1 MAAEEFPA
9 PKFSFTNLGLNY
21 ITDLDLGR
29 TIDPKYWVKYDWQL
43 NNFLL
48 EITVCQGEHVSHH
61 IVPIHRSVNS
71 TNGAQVYFISFRI
84 ISDIVFQTCGRSQR
98 LKLLEMVENEY
109 QTEKTSFLH
118 GEYKMILVGKMWD
131 LMTNFAGTDKRV
143 SKYIACQSFM
153 KTCDHISLYLWM
165 KDQIQTAIDN
175 ALKNLIKHAS
185 WQWPY
190 FEHPTSEYKQSQA
203 LDDIAEIEGAIMYI
217 RHHSNEGKY
226 KINVTKESLGDYIKA
241 IATFYQKFP
250 VFNP

>member
-1 MAAEEFPA
+1 MAAKEEEFPA
-9 PKFSFTNLGLNY
+9 PKFALTNLGLNY
-21 ITDLDLGR
+21 VTDLDLGR

-61 IVPIHRSVNS
+61 IVPIHKISN
-71 TNGAQVYFISFRI
+71 NYYISFKI
-84 ISDIVFQTCGRSQR
+84 IIDIVFQTCGRSQR
-98 LKLLEMVENEY
+98 LKMLELVEDAY
-109 QTEKTSFLH
+109 KDDKSHFAH
-118 GEYKMILVGKMWD
+118 GEYKMILIQTMWR
-131 LMTNFAGTDKRV
+131 LMTEFAGSDKRV
-143 SKYIACQSFM
+143 SKYIALQSFL
-153 KTCDHISLYLWM
+153 KTCCALAVYVWINES
-165 KDQIQTAIDN
+165 IQMAIDN

-190 FEHPTSEYKQSQA
+190 FEHPTHEYKQSQV

-226 KINVTKESLGDYIKA
+226 KINLTKECLGDYIKA
-241 IATFYQKFP
+241 IATFYQRFP